1 MGVTVPL
8 FVQDVPCGQGRHPL
22 ELPLLPLLLLLPL
35 PEKPGVNWR
44 GLSLYVPGSQGVID
58 VVVLQ

>member
-22 ELPLLPLLLLLPL
+22 ELPLLLPLLLPL
-35 PEKPGVNWR
+35 PEEPEVNWR